1 MRLLNSLLLFLPLL
15 IAVPTNITSAGE
27 TVPGS
32 QGANNRKPI
41 ELRIGIN
48 ATDLETLDPHLA
60 ASFSDRMLAD
70 MVFNGLLRYKPG
82 NAPNF
87 EPDLAEAIPDPY
99 IVDGRQIWTFKLKRG
114 VIFHAGP
121 NTPAYEFTADDVVY
135 SLRKAADPKRSAYA
149 GEYAGMTVEKIDDYI
164 CNIIMDPPLSP
175 TLFFPK
181 VADYAGGFIVSGRA
195 LQAKGNTSFKD
206 HPVGTGPF
214 RFSSHK
220 SMREVLL
227 TANSDYFRA
236 PPELDRVRINFL
248 PDPVNLYAAFSRGEL
263 DLIRGGAEIE
273 QQGIMPG
280 DAKVD
285 IFGVPEVA
293 LIHLNTSVKPLDDLR
308 VRQAIAYALN
318 RDLFLARFPPETVGN
333 VYAPIPDRFL
343 PGGLSAGTVKALG
356 LDYPTDLSKS
366 RALLTAA
373 GYPKGFALEVVATEL
388 SHVRKNYEALQAQ
401 LAKVGIRI
409 NLQVVDHSSMHRR
422 IRQNQSAIVIY
433 EAWRPNT
440 DVFLSRFF
448 HSDSIV
454 LFGKNPDTNFSHY
467 RQIDKLIQ
475 SARNEMNPIKQ
486 ERLWEYAQVKLLEDM
501 IVYPLHFRNKTYI
514 RRGYLDYGHSLVA
527 SMALYP
533 QVTEKTR
540 FLNSIHRGTSD
551 GH

>member
-1 MRLLNSLLLFLPLL
+1 MVVMP
-15 IAVPTNITSAGE
+15 AGVALSGE
-27 TVPGS
+27 KLQGS
-32 QGANNRKPI
+32 QAANNQSPV

-82 NAPNF
+82 EAPNF
-87 EPDLAEAIPDPY
+87 EPDLAEEIPEPY
-99 IVDGRQIWTFKLKRG
+99 IVDGRQIWTFKLKKG
-114 VIFHAGP
+114 VLFHAGP
-121 NTPAYEFTADDVVY
+121 NTKAYEFTADDVVY
-135 SLRKAADPKRSAYA
+135 SLHKAADPKRSAYA
-149 GEYAGMTVEKIDDYI
+149 GEYTGMTIEKIDDYT

-195 LQAKGNTSFKD
+195 LQVKGNTIFD
-206 HPVGTGPF
+206 NHPVGTGPF
-214 RFSSHK
+214 RFTSHK

-227 TANSDYFRA
+227 TANRDYFRS
-236 PPELDRVRINFL
+236 PPEIDHVKINFL
-248 PDPVNLYAAFSRGEL
+248 PDPAELYSGFRRGEL
-263 DLIRGGAEIE
+263 DLIRGGAEIA
-273 QQGIMPG
+273 QQGILPSNTT
-280 DAKVD
+280 VD
-285 IFGVPEVA
+285 IFGVPEIA
-293 LIHLNTSVKPLDDLR
+293 LIHFNTSIKPLDDLR

-318 RDLFLARFPPETVGN
+318 RDQFLSRFPPETVGN
-333 VYAPIPDRFL
+333 VYAPIPDQFL
-343 PGGLSAGTVKALG
+343 PGGLTPEAVKALG
-356 LDYPTDLSKS
+356 LDYPTNLKKS
-366 RALLTAA
+366 RNLLSAA
-373 GYPKGFALEVVATEL
+373 GYPQGFELDVIATEL
-388 SHVRKNYEALQAQ
+388 SHVRKNYETLQAQ

-454 LFGKNPDTNFSHY
+454 LVGKNPDTNFSHY

-475 SARNEMNPIKQ
+475 LARNEMNPIKQ
-486 ERLWEYAQVKLLEDM
+486 EKLWEYAQVKLLEDM
-501 IVYPLHFRNKTYI
+501 VVYPLHFRNKTYI
-514 RRGYLDYGHSLVA
+514 RRDTVDYGHPLVA

-533 QVTEKTR
+533 QITEKTR
-540 FLNSIHRGTSD
+540 ILNSSRRVRN
-551 GH
+551 